1 MTAGLLIV
9 GAVLVLAMV
18 AIAQYG
24 WRVLPDGARVPL
36 HWGPASWNN
45 WVSKNVAL
53 VVYPAIGLVVYVIMA
68 ATLSAHR
75 GNRLWGLVLALIV
88 IAIAECGA
96 IRASL
101 RSAPPQAP
109 QAPEGRGAP

>member
-1 MTAGLLIV
+1 MTLGLLIV

-24 WRVLPDGARVPL
+24 WRALPDGAQMPL

-45 WVSKNVAL
+45 WVGKNVAL

-75 GNRLWGLVLALIV
+75 GKDLWGLVLALVVITIV
-88 IAIAECGA
+88 ECAA
-96 IRASL
+96 IRAAVH
-101 RSAPPQAP
+101 RFPPQEHEAP
-109 QAPEGRGAP
+109 GAP